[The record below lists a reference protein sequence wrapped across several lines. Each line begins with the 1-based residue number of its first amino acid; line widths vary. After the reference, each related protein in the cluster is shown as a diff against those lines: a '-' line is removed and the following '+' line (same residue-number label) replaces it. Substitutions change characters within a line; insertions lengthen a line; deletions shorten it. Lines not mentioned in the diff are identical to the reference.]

1 MENTSEKPEIKRKR
15 GCGSCLLGCFIFGLV
30 TILIIFVLGLVLPPI
45 LRYFDL
51 LRPDVREVYGAA
63 PDLAA
68 SEDITQ
74 VFLDLNITGVEALV
88 IPSQQGGQAAII
100 TMNETKGFG
109 GIAGPGFD
117 QIVDGLVLA
126 NQSGEYE
133 IEYFSMI
140 YIGEEGTEL
149 FTMATDRESLQAYS
163 EGRISRSELMGNTG
177 IDVGSFLDALDFSG
191 ELGN

>member
-1 MENTSEKPEIKRKR
+1 MENPSEKPEIKRKR
-15 GCGSCLLGCFIFGLV
+15 GCGSCLLGCFKFGLIA
-30 TILIIFVLGLVLPPI
+30 ILIIFVLGLALTPI
-45 LRYFDL
+45 LRYLDI

-63 PDLAA
+63 PDLVA
-68 SEDITQ
+68 SKDITQ

-140 YIGEEGTEL
+140 YIGEEGAEL

-191 ELGN
+191 ELDN